1 MPAPSEHFIEDEE
14 RNRLLEA
21 IEQQAKSL
29 SMARGNDQ
37 HRLSDWLNA
46 AEEVMPEIKK
56 PTVKPMS
63 MTQASDNKPSG
74 INSAVG
80 YLVMGA
86 LTLSLATGG
95 TFAYMQIQE
104 QIGLLQKEN
113 KKLSTQL
120 ADLEKQLTEQL
131 EKKAA
136 NTAET
141 QKTATAPEATTHQEP
156 TSTTASQQEVLA
168 QKLSEQTQQL
178 QTLLD
183 TRMKQMLEVMEA
195 QKSGTIK
202 PITTATP
209 TISTN
214 NLQQP
219 AMPSVQQPQ
228 APAIVEM
235 STASN
240 TVTTGNQGGFSDPQ
254 QAWLAGLAND
264 SLVLQ
269 LGSNIKAEGLSAMI
283 SKIRHNPDMGH
294 VIAVKANGSTRYIL
308 VYGAFTSREEAK
320 QASDALRNDLGVSPW
335 VRRAADVKAL
345 LSKS

>member
-1 MPAPSEHFIEDEE
+1 MPAPSEHYFIEDEE

-63 MTQASDNKPSG
+63 MTQASNNKPSA
-74 INSAVG
+74 INSVVG

-95 TFAYMQIQE
+95 TFAYMQVQE

-113 KKLSTQL
+113 KELSTQFS
-120 ADLEKQLTEQL
+120 DLEKQLAEQV

-136 NTAET
+136 NTTDA
-141 QKTATAPEATTHQEP
+141 QKTTTHEVTTNQES
-156 TSTTASQQEVLA
+156 TSALQQEMLA
-168 QKLSEQTQQL
+168 QKLNEQTQQL
-178 QTLLD
+178 QALLD
-183 TRMKQMLEVMEA
+183 SRVKQMLELMEA
-195 QKSGTIK
+195 QKTDITK
-202 PITTATP
+202 PITTAAS
-209 TISTN
+209 TISPS

-219 AMPSVQQPQ
+219 TTPSVQQPQ
-228 APAIVEM
+228 APTIVEM

-240 TVTTGNQGGFSDPQ
+240 TVTTDNQGNFTDPH
-254 QAWLAGLAND
+254 QAWLSGLAND

-269 LGSNIKAEGLSAMI
+269 LGSNIKAEGLNAMI
-283 SKIRHNPDMGH
+283 GKIRHNPEMGH

-320 QASDALRNDLGVSPW
+320 QASDTLRNDLGVSPW